1 MELPTDTSSR
11 QPSQVP
17 DDIAVHLAALLD
29 QREICQHADDAG
41 QDMGVRSDAG
51 APDLPEHE
59 QRAPAVARVRSWHSS
74 LSGDEAPLDSWDAHE
89 MPL

>member
-29 QREICQHADDAG
+29 QREICQHADDA
-41 QDMGVRSDAG
+41 R

-59 QRAPAVARVRSWHSS
+59 QRAPAVARVRSWHSR